1 MASDSSTAGELH
13 QGMMATSSRN
23 PLVEAMAD
31 EAEAGY
37 DVEEGP
43 SWPGRAPDNGLV
55 PCFG

>member
-1 MASDSSTAGELH
+1 
-13 QGMMATSSRN
+13 MATSSRN